1 MRLWYQ
7 LLSSEKRLSN
17 FLACLGRLT
26 AGAAAPGTTVEVR
39 GTREGALGDQYRF
52 FWHYD
57 VREVVDNGLRVRT
70 AVRTSKTY
78 DAFVIANS
86 LDPGLTELREIMD
99 IPVLSFMEVS
109 CSTALM
115 MGDSF
120 GLMVPN
126 DKFAAHY
133 KEIVVRYG
141 MRDRLAGIEALSYDN
156 VRDIG
161 PAFKAGT
168 SLVKE
173 IEAAARRVIASGAEV
188 VICPGPAAA
197 TMARAGIHQIDG
209 VPILDSYRLLVKTAE
224 AWISMKRLTGVHVS
238 RRRLYRTPSPELLEQ
253 CARARN
259 MPLLTKQTESK
270 ARGS

>member
-1 MRLWYQ
+1 MRIWYQ
-7 LLSSEKRLSN
+7 LLSSESAMRDFIEGTQKMVD
-17 FLACLGRLT
+17 T
-26 AGAAAPGTTVEVR
+26 AASPGTTVEVR
-39 GTREGALGDQYRF
+39 GTPQGALGDDFRLL
-52 FWHYD
+52 WHYD
-57 VREVVDNGLRVRT
+57 VREVIENGLRIRQ
-70 AVRTSKTY
+70 SGGY

-120 GLMVPN
+120 GLVVPN

-141 MRDRLAGIEALSYDN
+141 MRDKLTGIEALSYEN
-156 VRDIG
+156 VRDLG
-161 PAFKAGT
+161 PAFKAG
-168 SLVKE
+168 SGLINEV
-173 IEAAARRVIASGAEV
+173 EAAARRVIASGAEV

-197 TMARAGIHQIDG
+197 VMAQAGIHQIDG
-209 VPILDSYRLLVKTAE
+209 VPILDSYRLLVKMAE

-238 RRRLYRTPSPELLEQ
+238 RRRLYRSPPRELLEQ
-253 CARARN
+253 CARVRD
-259 MPLLTKQTESK
+259 MPLLKTPGVND
-270 ARGS
+270 RLVG

>member
-1 MRLWYQ
+1 MRIWYQ
-7 LLSSEKRLSN
+7 LLSSEKGMSDFIAGTQALVD
-17 FLACLGRLT
+17 T
-26 AGAAAPGTTVEVR
+26 AVSPGTTVEVR
-39 GTREGALGDQYRF
+39 GTREGVLGDDYRL

-57 VREVVDNGLRVRT
+57 VREVIENGLRIRQT
-70 AVRTSKTY
+70 GGY

-86 LDPGLTELREIMD
+86 LDPGLTELREILD

-115 MGDSF
+115 MGESF
-120 GLMVPN
+120 GLVVPN

-141 MRDRLAGIEALSYDN
+141 MRDRLTGIEALPYEN

-161 PAFKAGT
+161 PAFKSGDK
-168 SLVKE
+168 LLKE
-173 IEAAARRVIASGAEV
+173 IEAACRRVIATGAEV

-197 TMARAGIHQIDG
+197 MAAKAGLYEIDG

-224 AWISMKRLTGVHVS
+224 AWVAMQRLTGVHVS
-238 RRRLYRTPSPELLEQ
+238 RRRLYRKPPAALIEQ
-253 CARARN
+253 CAQARN
-259 MPLLTKQTESK
+259 LPLLRT
-270 ARGS
+270 

>member
-1 MRLWYQ
+1 MRIWYQ
-7 LLSSEKRLSN
+7 LLSSESGMRDFIDGTQALVD
-17 FLACLGRLT
+17 T
-26 AGAAAPGTTVEVR
+26 AASPGTTVEVR
-39 GTREGALGDQYRF
+39 GTREGALGDDFRL

-57 VREVVDNGLRVRT
+57 VREVIENGLKIRQ
-70 AVRTSKTY
+70 SGGY

-120 GLMVPN
+120 GLVVPN

-238 RRRLYRTPSPELLEQ
+238 RRRLYRTPPPELLEQ

-259 MPLLTKQTESK
+259 MPLLTTRTESK
-270 ARGS
+270 ARGT